1 MNIRVTTATAPA
13 YWTSYLVNGDAS
25 GLDDREKA
33 LADEWIANQ
42 APWYVVDVKR
52 NEEGEAEESRFT
64 WSYSLYGGD
73 AKGGDVCDYVLH
85 RQTRKYVRAETKL
98 AALRD
103 ALA

>member
-1 MNIRVTTATAPA
+1 MGIRVTTATAPA
-13 YWTSYLVNGDAS
+13 YWASYLVNGDAS
-25 GLDDREKA
+25 GLDDHEKA

-42 APWYVVDVKR
+42 APWYVVDMTR
-52 NEEGEAEESRFT
+52 NEESRFT
-64 WSYSLYGGD
+64 WSYSLYGGGGD

-98 AALRD
+98 TALRE